1 MVEQS
6 KKKKKKKWNTLT
18 SENPSEIEDN
28 HFNFCDKIKHEK
40 ES

>member
-28 HFNFCDKIKHEK
+28 NLVSVTK
-40 ES
+40 